1 MLYLNRK
8 IGESIIIANEV
19 EMIVKEVKG
28 SVVKLGFNFP
38 RNITVLRKEI
48 YNKIKRENLNASKS
62 FEGNVLEH
70 LILPKEM
77 L

>member
-19 EMIVKEVKG
+19 EMVVKEIKG
-28 SVVKLGFNFP
+28 GMVKLGFKFP

-48 YNKIKRENLNASKS
+48 YNKIKRENLNATQAFEES
-62 FEGNVLEH
+62 FLDK
-70 LILPKEM
+70 LILPKKV